1 LRRTAGVERIRM
13 STMAETRS
21 LEPGTQTA
29 RPLSPHLQIYRP
41 LITMVMSI
49 VHRITGGAL
58 YFGTVLL
65 AWWFNSA
72 QGPSGYGKFEAFAG
86 SWIGRLILFGYTWA
100 LIHHMLGGVRHLIWD
115 SGRGFGPNEREW
127 LAAANLIGSI
137 AITVILWIVG
147 LLAVGGPQ

>member
-1 LRRTAGVERIRM
+1 
-13 STMAETRS
+13 MAETRS
-21 LEPGTQTA
+21 LEPRTQSA

-41 LITMVMSI
+41 LLTMVMSI
-49 VHRITGGAL
+49 LHRITGGAL

-65 AWWFNSA
+65 AWWVNSA
-72 QGPSGYGKFEAFAG
+72 QGPRGYGRFEAFAG

-115 SGRGFGPNEREW
+115 SGHGFGPNEREW

-147 LLAVGGPQ
+147 LLTVGGPQ